1 MIGTC
6 WGSYPVVRLSMFDTI
21 SAGVSMHPSHPI
33 LMATAGDDEAEVLG
47 LIKSPQLFLVEGGA
61 VDSVKTGGLSKN
73 VLGDK
78 LTAVE
83 FPVMTHG
90 WTVRGNLE
98 DPDVARDVE
107 KAKELVL
114 HLFGEILK

>member
-1 MIGTC
+1 
-6 WGSYPVVRLSMFDTI
+6 MFDVI

-33 LMATAGDDEAEVLG
+33 FMGTAGDDEAEVLG

-61 VDSVKTGGLSKN
+61 VDSVKTGGLSEN

-78 LTAVE
+78 LTVVE
-83 FPVMTHG
+83 FPDMTHG

-98 DPDVARDVE
+98 EPDIARDVL
-107 KAKELVL
+107 KAKQLVIDFFETYL
-114 HLFGEILK
+114 N